1 VPVLNGGK
9 GIVAVVVED
18 EDDEDDAA
26 AAAAAAGFRDA
37 GGDRDAGARC
47 AKELGEPITPAAA
60 AAR

>member
-1 VPVLNGGK
+1 M
-9 GIVAVVVED
+9 AVVVED